1 MKLYLHFWWSLFFFL
16 LRLYVLGQLKNWQSF
31 FEDVFTHSIHKTEKT
46 LVMFISKKGEVTDGN
61 YEKVMISSLTL
72 YDTSI
77 ISILED
83 LGFNQGW

>member
-1 MKLYLHFWWSLFFFL
+1 
-16 LRLYVLGQLKNWQSF
+16 
-31 FEDVFTHSIHKTEKT
+31 
-46 LVMFISKKGEVTDGN
+46 MFISKKGEVTDGN

-83 LGFNQGW
+83 LGFNQG